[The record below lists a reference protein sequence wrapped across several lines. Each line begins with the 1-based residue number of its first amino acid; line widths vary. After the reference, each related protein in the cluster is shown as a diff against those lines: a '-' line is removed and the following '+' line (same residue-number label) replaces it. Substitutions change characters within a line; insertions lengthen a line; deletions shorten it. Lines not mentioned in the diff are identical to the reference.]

1 MFCVAIGP
9 GSASKSRKISPRV
22 KTNNSGT
29 AGSPGL
35 SVPNLARRIGLFDAT
50 MLVIGGIV
58 GSGIFRNP
66 HVVAKEV
73 HAPWLILGA
82 WIFGGL
88 IAMAGAFVYAE
99 LTASRPAVGGQYAY
113 FKEAYHPALAF
124 VYGWALLLVIQTGGM
139 AAVSI
144 TFADYSVQ
152 MARTLGA
159 GGMIEGLDH
168 LGRFLPGTDPSQA
181 GNAAGKLIAI
191 VALAGLTVINCLG
204 VRAGTAV
211 QTTLTV
217 LKMLAI
223 AGLVGCGLFLL
234 KPASGADVTVA
245 ADASGFSAVRQF
257 GAAMVPVLFAYGGW
271 QTAAFI
277 GGEVKNPRR
286 NLPLGLILGV
296 LGVIALYLSV
306 NWVCLRALGTAGL
319 AATPTPAADVAKL
332 ALGERGSFLISAG
345 IIISTLGFLSQ
356 GMLTAPRVYF
366 AMADD
371 GLFFRILA
379 RIHPETQ
386 VPVAAVALQ
395 GITAVAIALSGRYEQ
410 ILNYVVSVDF
420 IFYGLTATCVFVFRR
435 RDRERVASGVKP
447 SPAGS
452 ELGAVAGEA
461 GPGGFRVPW
470 HPLTTLFFIGSCW
483 LVVLNLVFKYPK
495 DSFVGVVIMLA
506 GIPVYL
512 YWQRRRRLAS

>member
-1 MFCVAIGP
+1 
-9 GSASKSRKISPRV
+9 
-22 KTNNSGT
+22 
-29 AGSPGL
+29 
-35 SVPNLARRIGLFDAT
+35 

-58 GSGIFRNP
+58 GAGIFRNP

-73 HAPWLILGA
+73 HAPLLILGA

-88 IAMAGAFVYAE
+88 IAMAGAFIYAE

-144 TFADYSVQ
+144 TFADYSVR
-152 MARTLGA
+152 MAQTLGA
-159 GGMIEGLDH
+159 GSLVETFDH
-168 LGRFLPGTDPSQA
+168 LGRFLPGTDPAMVGS
-181 GNAAGKLIAI
+181 GAGKLVAI
-191 VALAGLTVINCLG
+191 LALGLLTLVNCLG
-204 VRAGTAV
+204 VRAGATV
-211 QTTLTV
+211 QTILTV

-223 AGLVGCGLFLL
+223 AGLVGCGFFLL
-234 KPASGADVTVA
+234 KPATGADATAA
-245 ADASGFSAVRQF
+245 ADATGFGALRQF

-277 GGEVKNPRR
+277 GGEVRNPKR
-286 NLPLGLILGV
+286 NMPLGLIFGV

-319 AATPTPAADVAKL
+319 AQTPTPAADVAKL
-332 ALGERGSFLISAG
+332 SLGERGSFLISAG

-410 ILNYVVSVDF
+410 ILNYVISVDF

-435 RDRERVASGVKP
+435 RDRERQGQADGEP
-447 SPAGS
+447 S
-452 ELGAVAGEA
+452 
-461 GPGGFRVPW
+461 GGFKVPG
-470 HPLTTLFFIGSCW
+470 HPFTTVFFIASCW
-483 LVVLNLVFKYPK
+483 LVVLNLIFQSPR
-495 DSFVGVVIMLA
+495 DSFMGLVIMLA

-512 YWQRRRRLAS
+512 YWQRRRRQISSS

>member
-1 MFCVAIGP
+1 L
-9 GSASKSRKISPRV
+9 KITRGL
-22 KTNNSGT
+22 KTNTAETIPPTGT
-29 AGSPGL
+29 AAPH
-35 SVPNLARRIGLFDAT
+35 LAQRIGLFDAT

-58 GSGIFRNP
+58 GAGIFRNP
-66 HVVAKEV
+66 HVVANEI
-73 HAPWLILGA
+73 HAPFLILGA
-82 WIFGGL
+82 WILGGM
-88 IAMAGAFVYAE
+88 IALTGAFIYAE
-99 LTASRPAVGGQYAY
+99 LAAARPAVGGQYAY
-113 FKEAYHPALAF
+113 FKEAWHPVLAF

-159 GGMIEGLDH
+159 SGPIEMLDR
-168 LGRFLPGTDPSQA
+168 LGRFLPGVDLAMA

-191 VALAGLTVINCLG
+191 LTMGILTVINCLG
-204 VRAGTAV
+204 VRAGTTV

-217 LKMLAI
+217 LKMIAI
-223 AGLVGCGLFLL
+223 AGLVGCGLVLI
-234 KPASGADVTVA
+234 KPASGAPAFIA
-245 ADASGFSAVRQF
+245 ADASGFGGLRQF

-286 NLPLGLILGV
+286 NLPLGLIFGV
-296 LGVIALYLSV
+296 LGVIVLYLSV
-306 NWVCLRALGTAGL
+306 NWVCLRALGSSGL
-319 AATPTPAADVAKL
+319 SQTPTPAADVARL
-332 ALGERGSFLISAG
+332 ALSDRGSLFISAA

-395 GITAVAIALSGRYEQ
+395 GVTAVVIALSGRYEQ
-410 ILNYVVSVDF
+410 ILNYVISVDF
-420 IFYGLTATCVFVFRR
+420 IFYGLTATCVFVFRHH
-435 RDRERVASGVKP
+435 DRVAMAAGQG
-447 SPAGS
+447 SPAREANAVGS
-452 ELGAVAGEA
+452 GGAKDPA
-461 GPGGFRVPW
+461 PTNYRVPG
-470 HPLTTLFFIGSCW
+470 HPFTTLFFIASCW
-483 LVVLNLVFKYPK
+483 LVVLNLVCKYPK
-495 DSFVGVVIMLA
+495 DSFVGLLMMLT

-512 YWQRRRRLAS
+512 YWQRRRRLPL

>member
-1 MFCVAIGP
+1 
-9 GSASKSRKISPRV
+9 
-22 KTNNSGT
+22 
-29 AGSPGL
+29 
-35 SVPNLARRIGLFDAT
+35 

-73 HAPWLILGA
+73 HAPFLILGA

-88 IAMAGAFVYAE
+88 IALAGAFVYAE
-99 LTASRPAVGGQYAY
+99 LTASRPAVGGQYSY

-144 TFADYSVQ
+144 TFADYSVKILQ
-152 MARTLGA
+152 SLGA
-159 GGMIEGLDH
+159 SGWVEGLDR
-168 LGRFLPGTDPSQA
+168 LGGWLPGA
-181 GNAAGKLIAI
+181 GLPGAGAGKVIAI
-191 VALAGLTVINCLG
+191 AALAGLTLVNCLG
-204 VRAGTAV
+204 VRAGTSV
-211 QTTLTV
+211 QTALTV

-223 AGLVGCGLFLL
+223 AGLVGSGFFLL
-234 KPASGADVTVA
+234 QPATGAAAVA
-245 ADASGFSAVRQF
+245 AADPGGFDVLRQF
-257 GAAMVPVLFAYGGW
+257 GGAMVAVLFAYGGW

-306 NWVCLRALGTAGL
+306 NLVCLRALGSGGL
-319 AATPTPAADVAKL
+319 AQTPTPAADVARL

-371 GLFFRILA
+371 GLFFRALA
-379 RIHPETQ
+379 RIHPTTQ

-395 GITAVAIALSGRYEQ
+395 GLTAVIIALSGRYEQ

-420 IFYGLTATCVFVFRR
+420 IFYGLTATCIFVFRAQDR
-435 RDRERVASGVKP
+435 KAGRDSAADSRSG
-447 SPAGS
+447 
-452 ELGAVAGEA
+452 GEA
-461 GPGGFRVPW
+461 GTGREGKFRVPG
-470 HPLTTLFFIGSCW
+470 HPFTTIFFIASCW
-483 LVVLNLVFKYPK
+483 LVVLNLVFKSPG
-495 DSFVGVVIMLA
+495 DSFMGLVIMLA
-506 GIPVYL
+506 GIPAYL
-512 YWQRRRRLAS
+512 FWRSRRPVT